1 MAQIDFLSS
10 ASSVPPRFKGFGLVS
25 CRVAES
31 SSSSR
36 IPLITCKH
44 AGQIQH
50 PSNPEELL
58 WPRAYPTAQTS
69 PTLIH
74 IPQRLRIACLIP
86 RALEGLLWKSALPS
100 WAPPPAELP

>member
-36 IPLITCKH
+36 IPLIPLKH

-58 WPRAYPTAQTS
+58 WPRACPTAQIF
-69 PTLIH
+69 PILIH
-74 IPQRLRIACLIP
+74 IPQRPQIDCLIP
-86 RALEGLLWKSALPS
+86 RALRDLLWKSAPPN
-100 WAPPPAELP
+100 WARPPGELR